1 MNDIVT
7 TSITPLSNTERLIR
21 WRAEYTR
28 LTADVDNWL
37 RAIGYT
43 ATPRTKMLAL
53 PPPPK
58 QAKRNVNNISAY
70 LRGGILLLALAVP
83 ALSMAA
89 DGQVEACQTVAA
101 LAGAGAEA
109 RDLGTPQSEFFRG
122 LVEKLNAPE
131 YKVLA
136 DARDEI
142 IAISTVAYVL
152 PSESQAEIERGA
164 FEWCMGE

>member
-1 MNDIVT
+1 MDHPITRN
-7 TSITPLSNTERLIR
+7 ITPLTNLERLIR
-21 WRAEYTR
+21 WRAEYTA
-28 LTADVDNWL
+28 LAADVDRWL
-37 RAIGYT
+37 MVLGHTSEARA
-43 ATPRTKMLAL
+43 KMLAL
-53 PPPPK
+53 PPPGVKP
-58 QAKRNVNNISAY
+58 QPNSISAY
-70 LRGGILLLALAVP
+70 LRGGILLLALAAP
-83 ALSMAA
+83 ALSTAA
-89 DGQVEACQTVAA
+89 GGKVEGCQTIASI
-101 LAGAGAEA
+101 AGVGAEA

-131 YKVLA
+131 HKVLA

>member
-1 MNDIVT
+1 
-7 TSITPLSNTERLIR
+7 
-21 WRAEYTR
+21 
-28 LTADVDNWL
+28 
-37 RAIGYT
+37 
-43 ATPRTKMLAL
+43 
-53 PPPPK
+53 
-58 QAKRNVNNISAY
+58 
-70 LRGGILLLALAVP
+70 
-83 ALSMAA
+83 MAA

-131 YKVLA
+131 HKVLA

-152 PSESQAEIERGA
+152 PTESQADIERGA
-164 FEWCMGE
+164 FEWCMGK

>member
-37 RAIGYT
+37 RVIGYT

-53 PPPPK
+53 PPPAQK
-58 QAKRNVNNISAY
+58 SNNISAY

-109 RDLGTPQSEFFRG
+109 RDLGTPQSEFFRN
-122 LVEKLNAPE
+122 LVQKLNAPE

-152 PSESQAEIERGA
+152 PSESRAEIERGA
-164 FEWCMGE
+164 FEWCMGG

>member
-1 MNDIVT
+1 MNDVVT
-7 TSITPLSNTERLIR
+7 TSTTPLSNTERLIR

-37 RAIGYT
+37 RVIGYT

-53 PPPPK
+53 PPPAQK
-58 QAKRNVNNISAY
+58 SNSISAY

>member
-1 MNDIVT
+1 MNDVVT

-53 PPPPK
+53 PPPAQK
-58 QAKRNVNNISAY
+58 SNNISAY

>member
-1 MNDIVT
+1 MNNVVT
-7 TSITPLSNTERLIR
+7 TSTTPLSNTERLIR

-53 PPPPK
+53 PPPAQK
-58 QAKRNVNNISAY
+58 SNNISAY